1 MKGLNNEVYLSV
13 HWFVQRTL
21 KVDGAARQKMWQIE
35 IEMNAQQE
43 KADLVGISY
52 VDCLLTTHGLCRMH
66 FVPRK
71 SAITEKCT
79 ILRT

>member
-52 VDCLLTTHGLCRMH
+52 VDCLFNNTRHMSYAFCT
-66 FVPRK
+66 
-71 SAITEKCT
+71 AEK
-79 ILRT
+79 RYH